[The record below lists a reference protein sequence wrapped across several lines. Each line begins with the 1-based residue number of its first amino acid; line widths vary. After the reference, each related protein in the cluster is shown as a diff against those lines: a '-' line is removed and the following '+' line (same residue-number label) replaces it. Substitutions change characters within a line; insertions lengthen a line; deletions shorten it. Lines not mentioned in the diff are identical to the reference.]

1 MTQTGSALP
10 PPSRARRVLEPLA
23 LVALVGGFWLAMVA
37 PPDAIQGDFYRILY
51 IHVPSAW
58 LAFLAFGVTA
68 LGSIGYLIRRRR
80 AWDRVAAA
88 SASVGVVFTALTLV
102 TGSIWGRPVW
112 GVWWDFGDARLM
124 STAIMFFVYL
134 GYLALRRTVSDP
146 ETRARRSAVL
156 GAVAVIQVPLVYFS
170 VNLFRTLHQTQT
182 IRPDGAAME
191 PEMLMALL
199 VNRARIHRP
208 LRRTARPPHRSGPAG
223 GDRRRSGPDR
233 ACGTLGAATPS
244 RGGWRWVTAGSVFA
258 YTVTYGMIAGYAV
271 WLIARYRGLQQ
282 RLRQRP
288 GGGLQSSPE

>member
-1 MTQTGSALP
+1 MTPTGSALP

-23 LVALVGGFWLAMVA
+23 LVALVGGFWLSMVA

-134 GYLALRRTVSDP
+134 GYLALRRTVNDP

-191 PEMLMALL
+191 PEMLMVLL
-199 VNRARIHRP
+199 VNVLAFTVLYAALLARRIELGRLEEIAEEVAPTELAGRSVQPPP
-208 LRRTARPPHRSGPAG
+208 LGE
-223 GDRRRSGPDR
+223 
-233 ACGTLGAATPS
+233 
-244 RGGWRWVTAGSVFA
+244 V
-258 YTVTYGMIAGYAV
+258 
-271 WLIARYRGLQQ
+271 
-282 RLRQRP
+282 
-288 GGGLQSSPE
+288 GGG